1 MKKKSK
7 SAVVINY
14 VSLILMLVIFYA
26 VQWLGFNK
34 IFIIIE
40 VIPLLAI
47 IISFNI
53 AFNKSGLWK
62 LIHKS
67 QKTLDERELQIVH
80 KAIKYSYSIFVI
92 ISLALIY
99 LFAVAEGNPID
110 VLLAASLIYLAHT
123 LPAAVIA
130 FSGEEI

>member
-1 MKKKSK
+1 MKKKNIT
-7 SAVVINY
+7 AVVINY
-14 VSLILMLVIFYA
+14 VSLILMLVIFY
-26 VQWLGFNK
+26 VIQWLGLNK

-40 VIPLLAI
+40 VIPLTAI
-47 IISFNI
+47 IISFNF

-62 LIHKS
+62 LVHKS
-67 QKTLDERELQIVH
+67 QKKLDERELQIVH
-80 KAIKYSYSIFVI
+80 TAIKYSYTLFVI
-92 ISLALIY
+92 ISLVLIL
-99 LFAVAEGNPID
+99 LFAVAEGRPID